1 MRLEVLNLES
11 RAASCK
17 RTSCSLSPL
26 HSFLETEWKLCKSKM
41 AINGVL
47 MNSVSLSKNQQAC
60 VNYDQNRLFS
70 STAPLRHKTHSA
82 HTWSHRWSLDE
93 MMSSLNFT
101 RFTFIVEQEPLNLIE
116 NVWERCVSGIQNC
129 KSAEQTYCHCFLR
142 MQFKVYIR
150 WDGVV
155 CGNLFIY
162 CGNSWSLVAVSYP
175 SG

>member
-1 MRLEVLNLES
+1 
-11 RAASCK
+11 
-17 RTSCSLSPL
+17 
-26 HSFLETEWKLCKSKM
+26 M

-101 RFTFIVEQEPLNLIE
+101 RFTFITEQEPLNLIE

-129 KSAEQTYCHCFLR
+129 
-142 MQFKVYIR
+142 
-150 WDGVV
+150 
-155 CGNLFIY
+155 CG
-162 CGNSWSLVAVSYP
+162 A
-175 SG
+175 